1 MDVYEY
7 TYTAKRPG
15 SDESVYVTVLGSAQE
30 TARSLAQYLL
40 GQEYEDHVL
49 RLTSIEPPRKY

>member
-15 SDESVYVTVLGSAQE
+15 SDESVYVTVRESSQE

-40 GQEYEDHVL
+40 GQGYKDLEL